1 MEKPSVPK
9 LLRHTRGCRRLVSV
23 DIDDV
28 REICSIVWVDSFAR
42 AREMCSATKDEV
54 RGSVWSLWLCP
65 RHPQSA
71 WTRRERYTV
80 PWTAS
85 NTSQYSGSGRGSQP
99 PEGGMLLR
107 IPGRV
112 LLPGHAEVKEH
123 AESIP
128 VLSDPN
134 DPSEAKIHSFEGLWL
149 TSGLVMLPKR
159 RTFTPLDGSIVSV
172 LR

>member
-28 REICSIVWVDSFAR
+28 REICSIVWVVSFAR

-112 LLPGHAEVKEH
+112 TRKSKSTPNRFLSSLIQTIPLKQK
-123 AESIP
+123 SIR
-128 VLSDPN
+128 L
-134 DPSEAKIHSFEGLWL
+134 K
-149 TSGLVMLPKR
+149 
-159 RTFTPLDGSIVSV
+159 
-172 LR
+172 